1 MKIKTTY
8 TAADIDFCYD
18 CIIFTTIAIA
28 IITLIGRLAGV
39 C

>member
-18 CIIFTTIAIA
+18 CIIFTTGAIA
-28 IITLIGRLAGV
+28 AITLIGRIFGV